1 MLFWLCPLS
10 DIVSTSVDNK
20 GALEWVNSKELSLFQ
35 IFELIYV
42 YIILLGIYKR
52 AECYRIVTIPCS
64 DIHQLCISRL
74 HILAR
79 TNKGG

>member
-1 MLFWLCPLS
+1 MFWLCHLS

-20 GALEWVNSKELSLFQ
+20 EVLEWVNSKELSLFQ

-52 AECYRIVTIPCS
+52 ADCYRIVTIPRL

-74 HILAR
+74 HILV
-79 TNKGG
+79 

>member
-1 MLFWLCPLS
+1 MLFWLCHLS

-20 GALEWVNSKELSLFQ
+20 EVLEWVNSKELSLFQ

-52 AECYRIVTIPCS
+52 ANCYRIVTIPCS
-64 DIHQLCISRL
+64 DIHQLCTSRL
-74 HILAR
+74 HILAQ

>member
-1 MLFWLCPLS
+1 MLFWLCHMS
-10 DIVSTSVDNK
+10 DIVFTSVDNT
-20 GALEWVNSKELSLFQ
+20 GVLEWVNSKELSLFQ

-52 AECYRIVTIPCS
+52 AVCYRIVTIPRP
-64 DIHQLCISRL
+64 DMHQLCTSRL
-74 HILAR
+74 HILAT

>member
-20 GALEWVNSKELSLFQ
+20 GGLEWVNSKELSLFQ

-42 YIILLGIYKR
+42 YIILLGI
-52 AECYRIVTIPCS
+52 
-64 DIHQLCISRL
+64 
-74 HILAR
+74 
-79 TNKGG
+79 

>member
-10 DIVSTSVDNK
+10 DIVFTSVDNK
-20 GALEWVNSKELSLFQ
+20 GGLEWINSKELSLFQ

-52 AECYRIVTIPCS
+52 ADCYRIVTVPRF
-64 DIHQLCISRL
+64 DIHQLCIGRL
-74 HILAR
+74 HILAW